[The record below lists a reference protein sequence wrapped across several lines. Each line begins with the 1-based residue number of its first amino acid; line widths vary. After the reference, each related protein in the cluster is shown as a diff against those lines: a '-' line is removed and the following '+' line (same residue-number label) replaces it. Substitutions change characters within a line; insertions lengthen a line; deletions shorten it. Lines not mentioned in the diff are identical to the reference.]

1 MNSFRIALL
10 FLIFP
15 FILCKKGT
23 NTKSV
28 KAITCD
34 GLANDILTGSDDCYI
49 KLPTAFTPNGDGL
62 NDRFAIFFKNI
73 KTSKLTVY
81 DSHSDLIFQTEDL
94 SQQWDPFSESVTGK
108 TYYFRIEAI
117 STTNKRIGLCGEV
130 YPLKCIP
137 ENINT
142 NKYYFQSQW
151 TGSSFNST
159 APSSEYIFCP

>member
-1 MNSFRIALL
+1 MS
-10 FLIFP
+10 
-15 FILCKKGT
+15 
-23 NTKSV
+23 
-28 KAITCD
+28 
-34 GLANDILTGSDDCYI
+34 ILTGSDDCYI

-94 SQQWDPFSESVTGK
+94 SQQWDPFSESVNGK
-108 TYYFRIEAI
+108 TYSYRIEAI

-137 ENINT
+137 KNINT

-151 TGSSFNST
+151 T
-159 APSSEYIFCP
+159 